1 MKGNVDGE
9 EAKARLKARKRMMD
23 CFSDTRNKRQL
34 EQINFTHFT
43 FANRTCKAPERRHN
57 HKVNFINSAVALKK
71 KVQFMRISV
80 SRMNLQK
87 VDSNL
92 AFQPKKNVYYPQ
104 KYGRCNLSFYHFLSS
119 VAQFA
124 IHHVFLFSKKR
135 GVVTFLFILFPC
147 GLHSLAAPM

>member
-57 HKVNFINSAVALKK
+57 HKVNFFSLKK
-71 KVQFMRISV
+71 ESSIY
-80 SRMNLQK
+80 
-87 VDSNL
+87 
-92 AFQPKKNVYYPQ
+92 KNFCF
-104 KYGRCNLSFYHFLSS
+104 KDEFTKG
-119 VAQFA
+119 
-124 IHHVFLFSKKR
+124 
-135 GVVTFLFILFPC
+135 
-147 GLHSLAAPM
+147 

>member
-71 KVQFMRISV
+71 KVQFREGV
-80 SRMNLQK
+80 
-87 VDSNL
+87 
-92 AFQPKKNVYYPQ
+92 KKKPYLF
-104 KYGRCNLSFYHFLSS
+104 GTLSQTSDPTHPPRTLSE
-119 VAQFA
+119 
-124 IHHVFLFSKKR
+124 K
-135 GVVTFLFILFPC
+135 
-147 GLHSLAAPM
+147 

>member
-57 HKVNFINSAVALKK
+57 HKVNFIMNSAVALKK

-92 AFQPKKNVYYPQ
+92 AFQPKKNIYYPQ
-104 KYGRCNLSFYHFLSS
+104 KFGRCNLSFFHFLSS
-119 VAQFA
+119 VA
-124 IHHVFLFSKKR
+124 
-135 GVVTFLFILFPC
+135 
-147 GLHSLAAPM
+147 